1 MASAMHPT
9 NGTVALTDS
18 GRFSTLQRRYLGFL
32 DVSVLLLSLLVFFVF
47 LLLLNRILFPEG
59 ARLGDLASLS
69 GSGPQTIEQR
79 VRSALPATQSMASA
93 HSLRNS
99 AR

>member
-9 NGTVALTDS
+9 KGNIALTDS
-18 GRFSTLQRRYLGFL
+18 GRFSVLQRRYLGL
-32 DVSVLLLSLLVFFVF
+32 MDVGVLLLSLLVFFVF

-59 ARLGDLASLS
+59 ARLGRPGIAVWF
-69 GSGPQTIEQR
+69 GTTNNR
-79 VRSALPATQSMASA
+79 A
-93 HSLRNS
+93 